1 MTTIRREDI
10 ELLAPAGDWDCM
22 RAAVANGADA
32 IFFGVEKFNAR
43 ARANNFR
50 MDELPEI
57 MSFLHSYGV
66 KGFLTFNILVF
77 EDELRDAKEL
87 IETCMDA
94 GVDAVIV
101 QDLGLVKMIREISP
115 DFPIHGST
123 QMTIT
128 SPEAVE
134 FTKPFDMERVVLGRE
149 NNLKQIR
156 KIGEQAKL
164 PMEVFVHGA
173 ICVSYSGQ
181 CLTSEMWGGRSAN
194 RGECAQACRLPYDMM
209 VDGEHKPM
217 GDVTY
222 LLSPKDLA
230 AIDIVPELIEA
241 GVTSFKI
248 EGRMKQPEYVANV
261 VSKYRKAI
269 DDYFDGQW
277 TGPSKE
283 EVRELEQSFSRG
295 FTHGFLKGTNNK
307 QLVDG
312 TFPKSRG
319 VYVGRVEQVL
329 RDGVVCK
336 IEAPLKRGDG
346 IGFDAGDPT
355 QKEEGGRIYDLRRKG
370 VKLEGEAQ
378 VGWIIDIIPGRNDVN
393 LRRVKVGDRIWKTS
407 DPALDKR
414 MRATF
419 ETEKPYRVFPVH
431 VKAEGRVGEPLRT
444 WWTDVQKGTV
454 VQVDSELLL
463 EEAKKRPM
471 DEALLEEQF
480 GRLGGTV
487 YQLEKL
493 DVSLEGDLIVPMREL
508 NAIRRQAVEQ
518 LAGERPKPPVYTKR
532 EADPFADAYPDHK
545 GIPYGGGQLT
555 ALCRSLEQVK
565 AAVKTPVAMIYVD
578 FEFIKQF
585 PEAIAV
591 CREAGKPVALVTP
604 RIHMPLENGYHR
616 NILKLKPDAV
626 LVRNTG
632 ALNFYLQAKAEWE
645 QLRAAMV
652 IGTGQGEAS
661 GQRSEAVTRLV
672 DSTSTVEA
680 RNAKGS
686 TMAQEAGNDINA
698 SAPISA
704 DNGDSNGPAASDKG
718 TGSPGASNASAEHNL
733 HVRVNDEGHNASKDH
748 SNPIDGIAT
757 TSIGAWREQEH
768 EASGG
773 ILGTNDVPDTF
784 PLLIGDF
791 SLNVANHKAV
801 ELFVEAGLD
810 SITPSYDLN
819 IQQMVDMLGYAD
831 TSKLEIVIHQHLPM
845 FHTEHCV
852 YCTFLSEGTDYTNC
866 GRPCEEHRVSLRDRI
881 GMSHPVRV
889 DEGCRNTVYNAIE
902 QSGAEYLK
910 HFLDLGV
917 GSYRVEFL
925 EETSEQVH
933 EVIDLYARALR
944 GEISGTQVWRQL
956 KATNQ
961 LGVTRGQLV
970 K

>member
-1 MTTIRREDI
+1 MNKQALRREDV

-50 MDELPEI
+50 MAELPEI

-77 EDELRDAKEL
+77 ENELEDAKEL
-87 IETCMDA
+87 IDACIDA

-101 QDLGLVKMIREISP
+101 QDLGLVKLIREISP

-134 FTKPFDMERVVLGRE
+134 FTKPWGMERVVLGRE
-149 NNLKQIR
+149 NNLKQIQ

-173 ICVSYSGQ
+173 LCVSYSGQ

-194 RGECAQACRLPYDMM
+194 RGECAQACRLPYDLI
-209 VDGEHKPM
+209 VDGEQKPM
-217 GDVTY
+217 GDVAY

-230 AIDIVPELIEA
+230 AIDLMPELIEA

-248 EGRMKQPEYVANV
+248 EGRLKSPEYVANV

-269 DDYFDGQW
+269 DRYFDGDN
-277 TGPSKE
+277 TPPSE
-283 EVRELEQSFSRG
+283 EEMRELQQSFSRG
-295 FTHGFLKGTNNK
+295 FTHGFLEGTNNK

-319 VYVGRVEQVL
+319 VYVGRVEKIL

-346 IGFDAGDPT
+346 IVFDAGDPT
-355 QKEEGGRIYDLRRKG
+355 KQEEGGRIYDLRRKG
-370 VKLEGEAQ
+370 VKIDGEAGE
-378 VGWIIDIIPGRNDVN
+378 GWIVDIVPGRSDVD
-393 LRRVKVGDRIWKTS
+393 LRKLHVGDRIWKTN

-414 MRATF
+414 LRQTF

-431 VKAEGRVGEPLRT
+431 VKAVGHAGGLLT
-444 WWTDVQKGTV
+444 TVWTDVQKGTT
-454 VQVDSELLL
+454 VQVDSEMEL
-463 EEAKKRPM
+463 EIAKKRPM
-471 DEALLEEQF
+471 DYALLEEQF

-493 DVSLEGDLIVPMREL
+493 DVDLQGDVIVPMREL
-508 NAIRRQAVEQ
+508 NNIRRRAVEL
-518 LAGERPKPPVYTKR
+518 LAGERPKPPVYVKR
-532 EADPFADAYPDHK
+532 AATVYGDAAHSASPVARGEAK
-545 GIPYGGGQLT
+545 LT
-555 ALCRSLEQVK
+555 ALCRSLPQVE
-565 AAVKTPVAMIYVD
+565 AALEAGVEMIYAD

-585 PEAIAV
+585 PAAVEAVHA
-591 CREAGKPVALVTP
+591 AGKRIALATP
-604 RIHMPLENGYHR
+604 RIHMPNENGYHK
-616 NILKLKPDAV
+616 NILRLKPDAV

-632 ALNFYLQAKAEWE
+632 ALYFYLRHRMENP
-645 QLRAAMV
+645 
-652 IGTGQGEAS
+652 
-661 GQRSEAVTRLV
+661 
-672 DSTSTVEA
+672 D
-680 RNAKGS
+680 
-686 TMAQEAGNDINA
+686 
-698 SAPISA
+698 A
-704 DNGDSNGPAASDKG
+704 DHP
-718 TGSPGASNASAEHNL
+718 
-733 HVRVNDEGHNASKDH
+733 
-748 SNPIDGIAT
+748 
-757 TSIGAWREQEH
+757 Q
-768 EASGG
+768 
-773 ILGTNDVPDTF
+773 
-784 PLLIGDF
+784 LIGDF
-791 SLNVANHKAV
+791 SLNIANHKAV
-801 ELFVEAGLD
+801 DLFLEAGCDLV
-810 SITPSYDLN
+810 TPSYDLN
-819 IQQMVDMLGYAD
+819 IQQMVDLLERSK
-831 TSKLEIVIHQHLPM
+831 TSQMEIVIHQHLPM

-852 YCTFLSEGTDYTNC
+852 YCTFLSEGTDFTNC
-866 GRPCEEHRVSLRDRI
+866 GRPCESHRASLQDRI

-889 DEGCRNTVYNAIE
+889 DEGCRNTVYNVIE
-902 QSGAEYLK
+902 QSGAEYLTN
-910 HFLDLGV
+910 FMDLGV
-917 GSYRVEFL
+917 SSYRVEFL
-925 EETSEQVH
+925 EETPEQVH
-933 EVIDLYARALR
+933 EVIDLYNRALR
-944 GEISGTQVWRQL
+944 GEISGTQVWKTL